1 MDREE
6 CLKILSDLRTLE
18 INSIKRNKIKEAKIK
33 RWNHLLESLIA
44 VVSLVLT
51 YLIVT
56 TVDLKAPSL
65 FSDLM
70 NFATIFVLINLILI
84 MASKIPIFA
93 KFYPSKNGKNKENEI
108 NQIDVSSL
116 KILNSERMKKAKIP
130 EDYLNIQILNML
142 IRYFD
147 NSQALTIDEAIA
159 MFDDDRKFSHLN
171 MSEISENGI
180 LEREKAYFSKKVSE

>member
-1 MDREE
+1 M
-6 CLKILSDLRTLE
+6 
-18 INSIKRNKIKEAKIK
+18 
-33 RWNHLLESLIA
+33 IA
-44 VVSLVLT
+44 VASLVLT

-56 TVDLKAPSL
+56 TVDLKAASL
-65 FSDLM
+65 FSVLM

-84 MASKIPIFA
+84 MASKIPMLA

-147 NSQALTIDEAIA
+147 NEQALTID
-159 MFDDDRKFSHLN
+159 
-171 MSEISENGI
+171 
-180 LEREKAYFSKKVSE
+180 